1 MTSKSGSYPTN
12 ETPLAA
18 YLIQAGFPLLEITYQ
33 IKPNGKRQATFLFT
47 DTLELQNHITL
58 FQSGKAIINLT
69 LYERTKT
76 SLIDLIMGGQRG

>member
-1 MTSKSGSYPTN
+1 MTSKGSLYPTN

-33 IKPNGKRQATFLFT
+33 IKPNGKRQATFLFN
-47 DTLELQNHITL
+47 DTTELQNHITL
-58 FQSGKAIINLT
+58 FQSGTATINLV

-76 SLIDLIMGGQRG
+76 SLLDLIMGGQR